1 MRVSQILVV
10 RGEGRARA
18 AGGSCC
24 QPHILGS
31 ELSVERTGGLLS
43 CLSKVPEGCCVHLR
57 KYHRGFELSVAAV
70 ERTGGLL
77 SCLSKVPSVF

>member
-1 MRVSQILVV
+1 M
-10 RGEGRARA
+10 

-24 QPHILGS
+24 QPHIEGS
-31 ELSVERTGGLLS
+31 KLSVERTGGLLS

-70 ERTGGLL
+70 ERTGRAR
-77 SCLSKVPSVF
+77 SAPVKIPSVF